1 MYYKSILYKKIRGI
15 KLSKIYHLKQYFPT
29 DVLLCYNVFKICRK
43 NFIKI
48 S

>member
-1 MYYKSILYKKIRGI
+1 MYYKSILYKRIRGI
-15 KLSKIYHLKQYFPT
+15 KLSKIYHLKQYFPI
-29 DVLLCYNVFKICRK
+29 DVLLMFKMCRK